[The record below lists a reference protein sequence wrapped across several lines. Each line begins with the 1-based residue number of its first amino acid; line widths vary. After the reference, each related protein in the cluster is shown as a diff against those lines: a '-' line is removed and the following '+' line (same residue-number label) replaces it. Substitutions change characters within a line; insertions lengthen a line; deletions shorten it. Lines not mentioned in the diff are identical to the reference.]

1 MAWFKTHGWRV
12 LLAAAV
18 LAIAFW
24 ASNEHGVPKNLPAPA
39 LGWRLLFHVERAVVL
54 LTAIGAVL
62 LVGWRALHGEF
73 PIKFGQLEYAAK
85 ETADKT
91 DSLTGVFEQRLQL
104 VEGLIGIADPAPKE

>member
-1 MAWFKTHGWRV
+1 MQWLKTHGWRI
-12 LLAAAV
+12 LLASAILAAA
-18 LAIAFW
+18 IE
-24 ASNEHGVPKNLPAPA
+24 ASNLHGVPASLPAPA

-85 ETADKT
+85 EAADQT
-91 DSLTGVFEQRLQL
+91 ENVTGGLERRLQL
-104 VEGLIGIADPAPKE
+104 VEGLIGIAEPTPKD